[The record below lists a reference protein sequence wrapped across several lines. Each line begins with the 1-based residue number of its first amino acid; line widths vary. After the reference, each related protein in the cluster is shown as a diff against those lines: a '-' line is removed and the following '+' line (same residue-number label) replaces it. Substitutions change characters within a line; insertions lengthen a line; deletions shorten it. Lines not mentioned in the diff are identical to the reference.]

1 MELLFLFFREKMK
14 PRIIV
19 LISWGFVSL
28 RLYRIDLHAAF
39 AAPDEYENKL
49 PPHPGP
55 LPPRGEGKKNK
66 RIQSSFS
73 LDGRR

>member
-1 MELLFLFFREKMK
+1 MRVKVQNEIMVGCYQYITYKNHSYIFK
-14 PRIIV
+14 
-19 LISWGFVSL
+19 
-28 RLYRIDLHAAF
+28 IDLHATF

-55 LPPRGEGKKNK
+55 LPRRGEGKKNK